1 MKLPIVARIAATAA
15 GVLALVAFVPAASA
29 GGVNQSDVAK
39 LTAYVQDNGLSCM
52 GCHGIDTKLVGP
64 AWTDVAKK
72 YQGNPKAPS
81 ELAKRIADGGSGVW
95 GQVPMPSGLA
105 TPAQAKELA
114 GMILALDPCAKEK
127 R

>member
-1 MKLPIVARIAATAA
+1 MKRPIAVKVASAAA
-15 GVLALVAFVPAASA
+15 GVLALAAFVPAASA
-29 GGVNQSDVAK
+29 GGVNQSDAAK

-52 GCHGIDTKLVGP
+52 GCHGIDAKLVGP

-72 YQGNPKAPS
+72 YQGDPKAPS
-81 ELAKRIADGGSGVW
+81 ELAKRIADGGSGIW

-114 GMILALDPCAKEK
+114 GMILALDPCAKGK